1 MKRIVSVLVMIVMLV
16 SVAMVPA
23 YARSL
28 SEMFPQFKYIEK
40 YEEKYGTMITD
51 YDELYFH
58 YEDETNTDSAVDWV
72 LIRCARTISE
82 DPGEAGGRA
91 AVTYAVVGDVVFNV
105 PYYYEPFE
113 TGYAIYDVEKDVF
126 IDLFE
131 VKLEDYEGLSECLVM
146 LSSKIG
152 RLIGDMD
159 GDGGLSIIDA
169 TGLQLCI
176 AKVNEFERDVYG
188 GKYSWI
194 GGKSIKY
201 MSDVDRD
208 GERTIMDATEI
219 QRKLARIE

>member
-16 SVAMVPA
+16 SVAIVPV
-23 YARSL
+23 YAKSISESL
-28 SEMFPQFKYIEK
+28 YYQR
-40 YEEKYGTMITD
+40 YEEKYTYRTF
-51 YDELYFH
+51 YAELYYH
-58 YEDETNTDSAVDWV
+58 HTDENDQNSPIDWA
-72 LIRCARTISE
+72 LINCARTISE

-219 QRKLARIE
+219 QSKLARIK